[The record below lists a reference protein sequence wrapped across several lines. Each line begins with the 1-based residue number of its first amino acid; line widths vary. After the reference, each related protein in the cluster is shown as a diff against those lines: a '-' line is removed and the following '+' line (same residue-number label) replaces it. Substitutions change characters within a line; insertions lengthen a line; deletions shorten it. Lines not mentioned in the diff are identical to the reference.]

1 MPEETPKRS
10 VVNKIFFSPYE
21 RRLRA
26 GWRLGLQT
34 ILLLFF
40 LVFFS
45 LWLGIF
51 QLISEQSFMLLNT
64 ILVFLSFT
72 ISVLL
77 ALVWFDK
84 RSISSLGLRL
94 DRRTFVD
101 VLIGFF
107 LSALLIAIL
116 FGVEWALG
124 WLTFTGFG
132 WQLASLSEFLGSLL
146 IYFVIYLFT
155 GWSEEL
161 LSRGYHLQTISSGTN
176 LFWGVILSSVI
187 FAFMHLSNPNSE
199 NVVMVILGLI
209 AAGLFMAYGYVRT
222 GQLWVS
228 IGIHI
233 GWNFFEG
240 SIFGFTVSGLNASV
254 NLINTSVQGP
264 ELWTGGEFGPEAGLL
279 ILPVLLLGMGLIHVC
294 TKDRQAGKATIA
306 NESLPLDK

>member
-1 MPEETPKRS
+1 MSEEKPKRS
-10 VVNKIFFSPYE
+10 IKNKIFFSPDE

-40 LVFFS
+40 LIFFS
-45 LWLGIF
+45 LLLGLF
-51 QLISEQSFMLLNT
+51 QIISEQSFMILNT

-72 ISVLL
+72 LSVLL
-77 ALVWFDK
+77 ARVWFDK
-84 RSISSLGLRL
+84 RSITSLGLRL
-94 DRRTFVD
+94 DRRTLMD
-101 VLIGFF
+101 VLVGFSI
-107 LSALLIAIL
+107 SAGLIAIL

-132 WQLASLSEFLGSLL
+132 WQLASWSELLGSLL

-161 LSRGYHLQTISSGTN
+161 LSRGYHLQTLASGTN
-176 LFWGVILSSVI
+176 LFWGVFLSSVI
-187 FAFMHLSNPNSE
+187 FAVMHLSNPNTS
-199 NVVMVILGLI
+199 NFIMVIIGLI

-240 SIFGFTVSGLNASV
+240 SIFGFSVSGLNGSV
-254 NLINTSVQGP
+254 NLVNSTVHGP
-264 ELWTGGEFGPEAGLL
+264 VLWTGGEFGPEAGLL
-279 ILPVLLLGMGLIHVC
+279 ILPILLLGMGLIHIC
-294 TKDRQAGKATIA
+294 TQNRQAGKLTTV
-306 NESLPLDK
+306 NEILPLDK

>member
-10 VVNKIFFSPYE
+10 VLNKIFFSPNE

-77 ALVWFDK
+77 ARVWFDK

-240 SIFGFTVSGLNASV
+240 SIFGFTVSGLNGSV

-264 ELWTGGEFGPEAGLL
+264 VLWTGGEFGPEAGLV
-279 ILPVLLLGMGLIHVC
+279 ILPILLLGMGLIHVC
-294 TKDRQAGKATIA
+294 TQNRTAGKASMA
-306 NESLPLDK
+306 K